1 MAVLLCNG
9 RIVEADDPGSAVA
22 WPLHALALRNYG
34 HFTTM
39 QVRDRAVRG
48 LDLHLRRLR
57 EATRELFATD
67 LDDARVLD
75 GLRRGLDAAGI
86 PDCSARVTICAP
98 DFDFRDPLQA
108 MEVDVIVS
116 ISPPADPGPEP
127 RRVKSFR
134 HERALPH
141 IKHVGTFP
149 LFHFA
154 REARL
159 AGYDDALF
167 VGHDGRVSE
176 GSVWN
181 VGFWDGQAVVWP
193 LAPALGGTCERLL
206 RTGLDELGVAQV
218 SREVR
223 LPELAGFRGGF
234 ACNSRGVW
242 ALAGVDGVA
251 WTPDSALVG
260 LLEQALAG
268 RPWQPV

>member
-1 MAVLLCNG
+1 MSAVLYNG
-9 RIVEADDPGSAVA
+9 RAAGGED
-22 WPLHALALRNYG
+22 LHALALRNYG

-39 QVRDRAVRG
+39 QVRHRAVRG

-57 EATRELFATD
+57 EATRKLFATD

-75 GLRRGLDAAGI
+75 GLRRGLDAAATADGT
-86 PDCSARVTICAP
+86 ARVTICAP
-98 DFDFRDPLQA
+98 DFDLRDPLRP

-116 ISPPADPGPEP
+116 ISPPGDPEP
-127 RRVKSFR
+127 EPPRVKSFR
-134 HERALPH
+134 YERALPH

-154 REARL
+154 REARS

-167 VGHDGRVSE
+167 AGHDGRVSE
-176 GSVWN
+176 GSLWN

-193 LAPALGGTCERLL
+193 LAPALRGTCGQLL
-206 RTGLDELGVAQV
+206 RAGLAELGVAQV

-223 LPELAGFRGGF
+223 LPELAGFRAGF
-234 ACNSRGVW
+234 ACNSRGAW
-242 ALAGVDGVA
+242 RLAGVDEVA
-251 WTPDSALVG
+251 WAPDDGLVG
-260 LLEQALAG
+260 LLQQALAS